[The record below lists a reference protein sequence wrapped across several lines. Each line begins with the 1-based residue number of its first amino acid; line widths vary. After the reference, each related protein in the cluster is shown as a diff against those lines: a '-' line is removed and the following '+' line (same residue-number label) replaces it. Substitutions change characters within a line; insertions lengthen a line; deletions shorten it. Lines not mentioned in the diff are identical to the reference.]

1 LARAGFDGFDGR
13 FCLRSSFWDLAVLY
27 RFAPSRPQARWQ
39 WLTVGS
45 VFAAVAWLG
54 GSALLSWY
62 LSNFANYDATYGSLG
77 AAIGLMIWMWVSAI
91 VILLGAELNSEIGR
105 DGFNQAPTRGS
116 GRM

>member
-1 LARAGFDGFDGR
+1 
-13 FCLRSSFWDLAVLY
+13 VLY

-77 AAIGLMIWMWVSAI
+77 AAIGLMIWMWVSSI
-91 VILLGAELNSEIGR
+91 VVLLGAALNSEIERQTG
-105 DGFNQAPTRGS
+105 
-116 GRM
+116 